1 MKYLVGG
8 SIIYNSR
15 IYIYIYIHILITT
28 IMLIIVVMKITNNK
42 KK

>member
-15 IYIYIYIHILITT
+15 IYIYIHILITT